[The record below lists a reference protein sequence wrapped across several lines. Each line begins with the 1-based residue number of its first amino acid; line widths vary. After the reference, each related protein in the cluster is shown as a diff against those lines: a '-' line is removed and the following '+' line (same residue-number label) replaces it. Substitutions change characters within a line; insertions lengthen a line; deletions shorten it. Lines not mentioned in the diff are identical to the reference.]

1 MATNNNEYTA
11 KNIKKL
17 EQRDHVRHRVGM
29 WLGSNSDEGITVAV
43 RELLDNAVD
52 EALGGHGNLVSLT
65 FRADGSAE
73 VEDHGRGLPVD
84 KNDDGDNG
92 IILTLGT
99 IGSGGKFNSDN
110 YATSGGMNGVGASA
124 TIATSSRA
132 DVTVYREGK
141 MYQLSFKEGLPGFF
155 AKEND
160 PFCKFTDNKEIKVSK
175 DPRSAAE
182 QKKNPTGTR
191 IRFWPDFAVFLP
203 ESKFLV
209 EDLKF
214 RARSTAFLVQGLS
227 IIVNDLRDPAN
238 PVHDTYNFPG
248 GIEDMLPT
256 LTHHNFVTKPIH
268 IKTEG
273 AFAEKATVMDSNGKM
288 GQAEVTRNVS
298 IDVAFAYTGEEDT
311 TLKSYVNIINTKNGG
326 KHEEGLWRAMSR
338 ILINHAKS
346 VKGKGFLG
354 AKEEA
359 PTLEDVKDGFTGVIS
374 ISFPEPT
381 FSGQEKGRLE
391 TPQITSVISQTVGNE
406 LKSWLENK
414 KNDVQAKLIAKRIID
429 ASRIRIAARQQ
440 KETARKKSAL
450 ETSTSMPSKLV
461 ACASTD
467 ASLIELQICEGDS
480 AMGGLKLSRD
490 SNTTAIYPL
499 KGKPLNTYG
508 MPLGEIIKNQEWS
521 DLIQIIG
528 AGMGKEFDV
537 NQMRYGKIIILADGD
552 ADGSHIRALLLAG
565 FWRLMRP
572 MVEAGCVYVA
582 LPPLFSITVKGKKP
596 ERYYALNQEELDPLV
611 AKLTKAGKKWDKI
624 QRHKGLGEYSPDDLV
639 TIVMNPETRVLKQ
652 ITVEDIENFEST
664 LELTLGKNAANRRK
678 WITDNHDLVS
688 EDDIDVTG

>member
-1 MATNNNEYTA
+1 MAINKDEYSA

-17 EQRDHVRHRVGM
+17 SQREHVRHRVGM
-29 WLGSNSDEGITVAV
+29 YLGSNSDEGITVGV
-43 RELLDNAVD
+43 REFLDNAVD
-52 EALGGHGNLVSLT
+52 EKLAGHGDEIILT
-65 FRADGSAE
+65 FHPDGSAE
-73 VEDHGRGLPVD
+73 IEDHARGLPVD
-84 KNDDGDNG
+84 KNAEGVNG
-92 IILTLGT
+92 IILTIGT

-110 YATSGGMNGVGASA
+110 YATSGGLNGVGASA
-124 TIATSSRA
+124 MTAASSMLHSI
-132 DVTVYREGK
+132 VYRDGK
-141 MYQLSFKEGLPGFF
+141 MHRLSFKEGLPGFF
-155 AKEND
+155 ADESD
-160 PFCKFTDNKEIKVSK
+160 PHSKFTPNTEIKVSK

-182 QKKNPTGTR
+182 QKKNPTGTK
-191 IRFWPDFAVFLP
+191 IRFWPDYSVFLP

-209 EDLKF
+209 EDIKF
-214 RARSTAFLVQGLS
+214 RARSTAFLVQGLA
-227 IIVNDLRDPAN
+227 IIVDDLRDPNN
-238 PVHDTYNFPG
+238 PVKDSYSFPG
-248 GIEDMLPT
+248 GILDMLPT
-256 LTHHNFVTKPIH
+256 LSHHNFVIKPLH
-268 IKTEG
+268 IKTESS
-273 AFAEKATVMDSNGKM
+273 FTEVSTVMNSEGKM
-288 GQAEVTRNVS
+288 GQAEVTRNVG
-298 IDVAFAYTGEEDT
+298 IDFAFAYTGEEDT

-326 KHEEGLWRAMSR
+326 THESGLWRAMSR
-338 ILINHAKS
+338 VLINYS
-346 VKGKGFLG
+346 KGVRGLLK
-354 AKEEA
+354 AKEEP

-381 FSGQEKGRLE
+381 FSGQEKSTLA
-391 TPQITSVISQTVGNE
+391 TPQITSVISQAVGNE
-406 LKSWLENK
+406 LKDWLENK
-414 KNDVQAKLIAKRIID
+414 KNDVQAKLIAKRIVD

-450 ETSTSMPSKLV
+450 ETSTSMPGKLV
-461 ACASTD
+461 ACASNDPEIT
-467 ASLIELQICEGDS
+467 ELQICEGDS

-508 MPLGEIIKNQEWS
+508 MTLGEIIKNQEWS

-537 NQMRYGKIIILADGD
+537 SQMRYKRIIILADGD

-572 MVEAGCVYVA
+572 LVEAGCIYVA
-582 LPPLFSITVKGKKP
+582 LPPLFSITVKGRKV
-596 ERYYALNQEELDPLV
+596 ERHYALNQEELDPLV
-611 AKLTKAGKKWDKI
+611 KKLTKAGKKWDKI

-652 ITVEDIENFEST
+652 ITVKDVEDFEST

-678 WITDNHDLVS
+678 WITENHDLVS